1 MVETTKDAEKNSLKE
16 TAIREEKEAVA
27 ATRPQKRDDLATPA
41 DEQNLA
47 ADVDASG
54 EGETLAEKRTEEALL
69 SDLDGEGAASSE
81 REPLRQ
87 SLDEDDSFQDG
98 SSDKHRVEFFGSEL
112 LRARAPKAF
121 EVADAVVDDWVKDG
135 RFEGLPVGHPLLQL
149 AAQMGL
155 RKAKDVEKK
164 LDEKGVFLIARTGLE
179 YLKAKINKK

>member
-27 ATRPQKRDDLATPA
+27 ATRPQKREEGTPPEEPLDPSA
-41 DEQNLA
+41 
-47 ADVDASG
+47 G
-54 EGETLAEKRTEEALL
+54 ESSSARTETFAEKKAEEDLL
-69 SDLDGEGAASSE
+69 SDVENGGSERGE

-87 SLDEDDSFQDG
+87 SMDENDSFQNE
-98 SSDKHRVEFFGSEL
+98 SEKHRVEFYGSEL
-112 LRARAPKAF
+112 LRTRAPKTF
-121 EVADAVVDDWVKDG
+121 ELADAVVDDWVKDG
-135 RFEGLPVGHPLLQL
+135 RFEGLPIGHPLLQL

-179 YLKAKINKK
+179 YLKAKIKK